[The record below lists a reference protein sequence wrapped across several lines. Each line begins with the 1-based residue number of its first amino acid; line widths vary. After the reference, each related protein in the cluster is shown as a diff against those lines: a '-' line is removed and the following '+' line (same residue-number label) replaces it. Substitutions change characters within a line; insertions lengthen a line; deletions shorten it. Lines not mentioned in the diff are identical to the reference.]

1 MKALKLI
8 KDGEG
13 ISQQARNDYEKEFSE
28 TLSLVHIEALAALF
42 GWSMHVDKMV
52 GTSSPDIAAC

>member
-1 MKALKLI
+1 LI

-13 ISQQARNDYEKEFSE
+13 ISQQAIKDYEKVFSE
-28 TLSLVHIEALAALF
+28 TLSLAHIEALAALF
-42 GWSMHVDKMV
+42 GWSMPGDKMV